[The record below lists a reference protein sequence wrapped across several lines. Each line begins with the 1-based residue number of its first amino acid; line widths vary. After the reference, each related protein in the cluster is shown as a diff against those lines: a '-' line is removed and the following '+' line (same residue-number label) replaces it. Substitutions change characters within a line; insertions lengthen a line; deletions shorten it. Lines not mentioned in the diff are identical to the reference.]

1 MLDTATKS
9 FVPRL
14 LLFFLFDK
22 IKERWN
28 GDMAKLQNI
37 LKHGMSCYVKQK
49 FYKNGIVMKSENNL

>member
-1 MLDTATKS
+1 MLDTVTKS

-28 GDMAKLQNI
+28 GGMAKLQNI
-37 LKHGMSCYVKQK
+37 LKHGMSCCVKQK